1 MPRVLFLPPYLVVPG
16 QAQVWRTE
24 PAEDAVSGAALPAPQ
39 EPRHPQHHAA
49 QLRQE
54 DDWRSRPTTTR
65 LPD

>member
-1 MPRVLFLPPYLVVPG
+1 MPRVLFLPSYQVVPG

-24 PAEDAVSGAALPAPQ
+24 PAEDPVSGATLPAPQ

-54 DDWRSRPTTTR
+54 DDGRSRPTTTR